1 MHSMRSKCEHKFLIC
16 SPSHGMAVSQV
27 GWEGVNWAYLSQDRV

>member
-1 MHSMRSKCEHKFLIC
+1 
-16 SPSHGMAVSQV
+16 MAVSQV